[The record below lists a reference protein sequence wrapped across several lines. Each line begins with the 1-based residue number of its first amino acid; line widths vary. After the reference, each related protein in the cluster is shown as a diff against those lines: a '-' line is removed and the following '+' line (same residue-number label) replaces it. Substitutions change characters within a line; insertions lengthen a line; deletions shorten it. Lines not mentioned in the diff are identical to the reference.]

1 MSSVCFSF
9 WLECNKGD
17 EVEREYHHAVSL
29 RQTKINDGF
38 SIFGLPY
45 LTVENVCD
53 VFQYEQIW
61 REELSRTVDLRLL
74 GLRNDDSIFSLI
86 AQCFMAYLKAKET
99 DIIPR
104 GYVDTLDGSFMM
116 DDGAARKVEVER
128 RSRIWAKAFPNR
140 PFVLTDD
147 DGVHRFPF
155 IVKGH
160 CDNFQQY
167 CSRWFTQI
175 GPYFKL
181 VENGVRDGG
190 HLYYFL
196 KIAFNQFQ
204 AIMQQPQFDDLL
216 IEVGEEASS
225 GFGSGSENFSEEE

>member
-1 MSSVCFSF
+1 MVDDRFDSTHKNRKFYYHFIGRIFSPLFVLSS
-9 WLECNKGD
+9 
-17 EVEREYHHAVSL
+17 RVSGVVILMNVPVVL
-29 RQTKINDGF
+29 RFALNPF
-38 SIFGLPY
+38 
-45 LTVENVCD
+45 
-53 VFQYEQIW
+53 
-61 REELSRTVDLRLL
+61 R
-74 GLRNDDSIFSLI
+74 FSLI

-147 DGVHRFPF
+147 DGVYRIPF